1 MNNTRQDTTSTG
13 RQLRRMLLLAGIL
26 GLAPGLYAV
35 LATSETLS
43 TEVFCLFTL
52 YIVTTSAFAYHY
64 TNSHE
69 TLPITALIQRKIDI
83 NRLADKYNQAIGQ
96 LIDSYREE
104 KSQLSWINLFS
115 KEDLRG
121 RYSSRYRRLEK
132 EYQQEQQSY
141 LQSWEHEHVNYTQ
154 FRSFWGWLFVI
165 GICSAVFSC
174 GASLSSEIPSAPA
187 SALAA
192 DATTYWNAE
201 NIPIPH
207 LQDAT
212 QYVSNPDHVLSSP
225 TVEKMNKT
233 LQLLDKELG
242 IESVFIIVNHIEND
256 DPFRMAQD
264 VGNRYGVGRGDRG
277 LMVVV
282 GYLDRSINMSPGKAL
297 EADLTDVECRRLEQQ
312 YVVPGMKAGMPDSAM
327 LYLTDAVYSTLK
339 KKELPQMS
347 NLMETEEDD
356 SLPMFMGLYLLF
368 FIGWTVFFLRLNNKY
383 QWLGLIGATALIENP
398 FYQQQ
403 GGGGFSSGGGFGG
416 GGFSSGGGGSF
427 GGGSFGGGG
436 ATSRW

>member
-1 MNNTRQDTTSTG
+1 
-13 RQLRRMLLLAGIL
+13 
-26 GLAPGLYAV
+26 
-35 LATSETLS
+35 
-43 TEVFCLFTL
+43 
-52 YIVTTSAFAYHY
+52 
-64 TNSHE
+64 
-69 TLPITALIQRKIDI
+69 
-83 NRLADKYNQAIGQ
+83 
-96 LIDSYREE
+96 
-104 KSQLSWINLFS
+104 
-115 KEDLRG
+115 
-121 RYSSRYRRLEK
+121 
-132 EYQQEQQSY
+132 
-141 LQSWEHEHVNYTQ
+141 
-154 FRSFWGWLFVI
+154 
-165 GICSAVFSC
+165 
-174 GASLSSEIPSAPA
+174 
-187 SALAA
+187 
-192 DATTYWNAE
+192 
-201 NIPIPH
+201 
-207 LQDAT
+207 
-212 QYVSNPDHVLSSP
+212 
-225 TVEKMNKT
+225 MNKT

-383 QWLGLIGATALIENP
+383 QWLGLIGATALDRK
-398 FYQQQ
+398 
-403 GGGGFSSGGGFGG
+403 SVV
-416 GGFSSGGGGSF
+416 
-427 GGGSFGGGG
+427 
-436 ATSRW
+436 